1 MEKNTK
7 KVRMTGFGDRIAAL
21 CKEHGITIKE
31 LERKLGIANGY
42 VKHVDTRGTTPSME
56 RIDLF
61 ANYFGVSRDYIA
73 GKEIPTTQQPSTGVL
88 IPLVGRVAAGLP
100 ITAVEN
106 IIGQEEITKKLAA
119 TGDYFALRIKGDSMS
134 PDIHDGDIV
143 VVRQQEDAENG
154 DIVIAIIN
162 GSDGVC
168 KELRRTPDAVML
180 ISHNSAYPPMVFT
193 HAEIDTTPVR
203 IIGKVVELRRGF

>member
-1 MEKNTK
+1 MKRKTEGIP
-7 KVRMTGFGDRIAAL
+7 GFADRIRAL
-21 CKEHGITIKE
+21 CEERGTTLKEV
-31 LERKLGIANGY
+31 ERKLGIANGY
-42 VKHVDTRGTTPSME
+42 IANTQKRKSQPSSE
-56 RIDLF
+56 RVTML
-61 ANYFGVSRDYIA
+61 AEYFGVTREYLLGIA
-73 GKEIPTTQQPSTGVL
+73 YAPGVATTGQL

-106 IIGQEEITKKLAA
+106 VIGQEEISKKLAA
-119 TGDYFALRIKGDSMS
+119 TGEFFALRIKGDSMS

-143 VVRQQEDAENG
+143 VVRQQEDAETG

-162 GSDGVC
+162 GDDGVC
-168 KELRRTPDAVML
+168 KELKKTDTAVML
-180 ISHNSAYPPMVFT
+180 ISRNPAYPPMVFT